1 MTSKRGRL
9 VSLGESKKDARE
21 KERRKSSETG
31 SGKPL
36 RQRLNCSLVWC
47 WLQLTHSTEYVLP
60 AYARFGLAGVGV
72 CFVPRYPARAR
83 LQQAPASFVAL
94 DTRPQALGK
103 RTYGTHGLHGKHGY
117 MVAMVSNWLIGGV
130 SASIG
135 TCGYPLSVRRPPAVP
150 GRSWLN
156 SGRSRT
162 L

>member
-1 MTSKRGRL
+1 MVLAT
-9 VSLGESKKDARE
+9 AY
-21 KERRKSSETG
+21 T
-31 SGKPL
+31 
-36 RQRLNCSLVWC
+36 Q
-47 WLQLTHSTEYVLP
+47 YVLP

-94 DTRPQALGK
+94 DTRPQAMGK

-135 TCGYPLSVRRPPAVP
+135 TCGYPLSVRASSCCAWPTLVELCEISNSVNLEKPRAVLRPSVE
-150 GRSWLN
+150 LY
-156 SGRSRT
+156 